1 MSDVNHEKGKTAKDT
16 PKASPVSGKTNGDSP
31 EKEMAYDAS
40 SIKVLEGLE
49 AVRKRPAM
57 YIGSTGELG
66 LHHLVYEVVD
76 NSVDEALAGYCNR
89 VDVTIHVDNSVT
101 VIDNG
106 RGIPVDFHAGEKKSA
121 AEVVMTKLHAGGK
134 FDSNSYKV
142 SGGLHG
148 VGVSCVNAL
157 SEELELEIWRD
168 SKVYQQTYRRGKPL
182 EKLQETGHTDRRG
195 TKITFKP
202 DSTIFDTT
210 EFNFDTLSQRLRELS
225 FLNKGVLI
233 TITDERTE
241 KKHEFQYSG
250 GISEFVKHLNKNKS
264 VLHDPPIYF
273 DAQKDSLI
281 LEIAIQYNDTYTENV
296 FSFANNINTVDG
308 GTHLSGF
315 RSALTRTINNYGQA
329 AALFKDLKENL
340 MGDDVREGLVA
351 VVSVKL
357 PQPQFEGQTKG
368 KLNSDIKGL
377 VETFINERL
386 NDYFEKNPTVAK
398 KIIGKAIEAARARE
412 AARKARD
419 LTRRKGALDSASLP
433 GKLAD
438 CQEKDP
444 ERCEIFVVEGDSAG
458 GSAKQGR
465 DRKYQAVLPL
475 KGKILNAEKARY
487 DKMLGHEEIRAMITA
502 LGTGI
507 GKDDFDVSKLR
518 YHKIIIMTD
527 ADVDGS
533 HIRTLLLTFFFRQM
547 MELIERGYVF
557 IAQPPLF
564 KVKKGK
570 KEWYIK
576 DEKTLTRELMRS
588 ATEDVE
594 VKIGKNGQLLQS
606 RQLTTFLN
614 NLVDY
619 KAFSEKLEKRLRDR
633 TLVPLLIESGLETK
647 SHLVDKK
654 NLERLAGKIMDLGYE
669 TEIIYDQEHSLYN
682 LVISGGSGNGSYR
695 RVVDLDFISLAEF
708 KRAVTLTHSLKEYDA
723 PPFIVEGKNGS
734 RTELTSRE
742 QLLESILSSGKKD
755 FTIQRYKG
763 LGEMNPGQLWET
775 TMNAETRTLLQVRID
790 DAVETDEIFTVLM
803 GDAVE
808 PRRKFIE
815 DNALDVRNLDI

>member
-1 MSDVNHEKGKTAKDT
+1 
-16 PKASPVSGKTNGDSP
+16 
-31 EKEMAYDAS
+31 
-40 SIKVLEGLE
+40 
-49 AVRKRPAM
+49 
-57 YIGSTGELG
+57 
-66 LHHLVYEVVD
+66 
-76 NSVDEALAGYCNR
+76 
-89 VDVTIHVDNSVT
+89 
-101 VIDNG
+101 
-106 RGIPVDFHAGEKKSA
+106 
-121 AEVVMTKLHAGGK
+121 
-134 FDSNSYKV
+134 
-142 SGGLHG
+142 
-148 VGVSCVNAL
+148 
-157 SEELELEIWRD
+157 
-168 SKVYQQTYRRGKPL
+168 
-182 EKLQETGHTDRRG
+182 
-195 TKITFKP
+195 
-202 DSTIFDTT
+202 
-210 EFNFDTLSQRLRELS
+210 
-225 FLNKGVLI
+225 
-233 TITDERTE
+233 
-241 KKHEFQYSG
+241 
-250 GISEFVKHLNKNKS
+250 
-264 VLHDPPIYF
+264 
-273 DAQKDSLI
+273 
-281 LEIAIQYNDTYTENV
+281 
-296 FSFANNINTVDG
+296 
-308 GTHLSGF
+308 
-315 RSALTRTINNYGQA
+315 
-329 AALFKDLKENL
+329 
-340 MGDDVREGLVA
+340 
-351 VVSVKL
+351 
-357 PQPQFEGQTKG
+357 
-368 KLNSDIKGL
+368 
-377 VETFINERL
+377 
-386 NDYFEKNPTVAK
+386 
-398 KIIGKAIEAARARE
+398 
-412 AARKARD
+412 
-419 LTRRKGALDSASLP
+419 
-433 GKLAD
+433 
-438 CQEKDP
+438 
-444 ERCEIFVVEGDSAG
+444 
-458 GSAKQGR
+458 
-465 DRKYQAVLPL
+465 
-475 KGKILNAEKARY
+475 
-487 DKMLGHEEIRAMITA
+487 
-502 LGTGI
+502 
-507 GKDDFDVSKLR
+507 
-518 YHKIIIMTD
+518 
-527 ADVDGS
+527 
-533 HIRTLLLTFFFRQM
+533 LLLTFFFRQM

-594 VKIGKNGQLLQS
+594 VKIGKSGQLLQS